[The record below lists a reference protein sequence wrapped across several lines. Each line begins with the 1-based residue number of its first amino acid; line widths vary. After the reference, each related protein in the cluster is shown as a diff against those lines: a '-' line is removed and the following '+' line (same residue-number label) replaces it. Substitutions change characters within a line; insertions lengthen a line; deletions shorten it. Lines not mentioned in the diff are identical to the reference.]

1 MSTRIQFPRMEILQA
16 LYDLTEPVAPHR
28 FISSRPAAVPEPMD
42 RFLLISLP
50 AALRDRGDTYQSA
63 RGRITIFARDI
74 QGLESTLALE
84 QMQSAILS
92 LFPIATARFHAKA
105 PSILPGGSDGAG
117 FHSIIIQFN
126 ITIFKQP

>member
-1 MSTRIQFPRMEILQA
+1 MSTKIQFPRMEILQA
-16 LYDLTEPVAPHR
+16 LYELTEPVTPCR
-28 FISSRPAAVPEPMD
+28 FFTSRPPATPEPMHS
-42 RFLLISLP
+42 FLLISLP
-50 AALRDRGDTYQSA
+50 GAIRDRGDTYQST

-74 QGLESTLALE
+74 QGIENATVLQ
-84 QMQSAILS
+84 QMQETIVN

-105 PSILPGGSDGAG
+105 PSLLPGGSDGAG